1 MRVPLDH
8 CYQAPGGHKQANT
21 MNYSQHPRH
30 PTNNSTPSTHETRIL
45 TTFPTEGLPEPRVE
59 ELRRDEV
66 LYPPSAPGD
75 FPFHLRIPLL
85 TQLNRWFCCQCATR
99 AIHSFQGDGHRSVDK
114 IGMVNSKAFDRC
126 HDPSCSH
133 IQCANCALG
142 PGFGGLLS
150 FNSLLPPGAGRGT
163 HAQGPTIVRTV
174 AGLHAHPFH
183 IDPCHWECACR
194 EWMSNVFDSRCTM
207 HLTRCANPRCQ
218 FRNRRDVGVLRPDSV
233 VLNRYG
239 QRLGTADQRV
249 VERNGPWMVQRHG
262 LAMVPEKGQRDKGK
276 GVVLPGHPSPATVG
290 PFAAVLLDVFRPR
303 TTGYGADE
311 MDICADDDEDIPVW
325 KPGCPVPRYRRRR
338 APPPPPPFDKP
349 EEVSTYLADYLASIP
364 RGSPQPVAMASSARI
379 DLSRPGLVMMS
390 GRREDTNSRGPSLG
404 GGFSHPPRA
413 GHHSGHAPVQVGV
426 TAAMPSTSTRSAGF
440 SGASDGRMGNGWHR
454 M

>member
-1 MRVPLDH
+1 
-8 CYQAPGGHKQANT
+8 
-21 MNYSQHPRH
+21 MNFSQHH
-30 PTNNSTPSTHETRIL
+30 QHQSTTPSTQETRIL

-66 LYPPSAPGD
+66 LYPPSTSGE

-99 AIHSFQGDGHRSVDK
+99 AIQSFHNNGHKGLDK

-126 HDPSCSH
+126 HDPTCSH

-142 PGFGGLLS
+142 PGFGGLLLS
-150 FNSLLPPGAGRGT
+150 NSLLPPGGRGGAHT
-163 HAQGPTIVRTV
+163 QGPTIVRTV

-194 EWMSNVFDSRCTM
+194 EWMRNVFDNRCTM

-249 VERNGPWMVQRHG
+249 VEKNGPWMVQRHG
-262 LAMVPEKGQRDKGK
+262 LSMLPEKGQRDKGK
-276 GVVLPGHPSPATVG
+276 GVMLPGHPSPVPTG
-290 PFAAVLLDVFRPR
+290 PIAAVLLDVFRPS
-303 TTGYGADE
+303 TTGYGGDE
-311 MDICADDDEDIPVW
+311 MEICDEDEDIPVW
-325 KPGCPVPRYRRRR
+325 KPGYPAPRYKSR
-338 APPPPPPFDKP
+338 PPPPPPPPLDKP
-349 EEVSTYLADYLASIP
+349 DDIAAYLSGYLANIP
-364 RGSPQPVAMASSARI
+364 RGSPEPMFMPSSARA
-379 DLSRPGLVMMS
+379 DLSRPGLMMMS
-390 GRREDTNSRGPSLG
+390 GRSDGDSRGPMLG
-404 GGFSHPPRA
+404 GGFNQPPRP
-413 GHHSGHAPVQVGV
+413 GHPSGHPQLPVGV
-426 TAAMPSTSTRSAGF
+426 TAAMPSSSTRPVGF
-440 SGASDGRMGNGWHR
+440 SGAGDGHGRIGNGWQR